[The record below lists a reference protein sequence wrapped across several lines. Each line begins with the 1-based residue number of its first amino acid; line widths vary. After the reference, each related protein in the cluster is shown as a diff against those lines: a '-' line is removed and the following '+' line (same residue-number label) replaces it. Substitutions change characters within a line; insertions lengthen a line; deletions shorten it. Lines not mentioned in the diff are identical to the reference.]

1 LYAGMV
7 MGMDG
12 LAGRPFINY
21 PAGSSSY
28 MQRLQLTHNWS
39 AVSGNCLMVRKAV
52 FDSAGGMEA
61 ATFTQGLQDLDLCM
75 RVGREGYLIVGT
87 PDSSLVLAEPAAAAR
102 SEVSRQALDN
112 EQQSFFE
119 KWLPKMARDPAYNA
133 NLNLTEVQAFD
144 LDPGLQMG
152 WEPFC
157 TRHLPSILGMLVNS
171 SAVGHYR
178 VSQPMLELIAAG
190 RVVGRMSYES
200 ITPVEVERQRPD
212 VIVFQGRYSEPKI
225 KDIVLAKSY
234 SSAMRIFELDDYI
247 IDVPER
253 NEHRRSMP
261 DNIGE
266 MVRKGIG
273 LCDRV
278 VVSTQPLAQA
288 LSSMHSDI
296 RVVPNML
303 APHLWSSLKSQR
315 RTSGKPRIGWGGGT
329 SHRGDLELIVDV
341 VRELADEVEWVFFG
355 MCPDLLKPYIHEF
368 HTAVSL
374 QTYPAKLASLNL
386 DLALAPLEF
395 HIFND
400 CKSNLRLL
408 EYGACGYPVICS
420 DTEAYRGH
428 LPATRVYTNS
438 SEEWLQA
445 IRMHLSDP
453 NASYRIGD
461 ELRETVLRDFMLRGE
476 NLQYWANGWLPD

>member
-1 LYAGMV
+1 
-7 MGMDG
+7 
-12 LAGRPFINY
+12 
-21 PAGSSSY
+21 
-28 MQRLQLTHNWS
+28 
-39 AVSGNCLMVRKAV
+39 
-52 FDSAGGMEA
+52 
-61 ATFTQGLQDLDLCM
+61 
-75 RVGREGYLIVGT
+75 
-87 PDSSLVLAEPAAAAR
+87 AEPAAAAR
-102 SEVSRQALDN
+102 SEASRQALDN

-133 NLNLTEVQAFD
+133 NLNLSEVQAFD

>member
-1 LYAGMV
+1 
-7 MGMDG
+7 
-12 LAGRPFINY
+12 
-21 PAGSSSY
+21 
-28 MQRLQLTHNWS
+28 
-39 AVSGNCLMVRKAV
+39 
-52 FDSAGGMEA
+52 
-61 ATFTQGLQDLDLCM
+61 
-75 RVGREGYLIVGT
+75 
-87 PDSSLVLAEPAAAAR
+87 R
-102 SEVSRQALDN
+102 SEASRQALDN

-133 NLNLTEVQAFD
+133 NLNLSEVQAFD

-278 VVSTQPLAQA
+278 VVSTQPLA
-288 LSSMHSDI
+288 
-296 RVVPNML
+296 
-303 APHLWSSLKSQR
+303 
-315 RTSGKPRIGWGGGT
+315 
-329 SHRGDLELIVDV
+329 
-341 VRELADEVEWVFFG
+341 
-355 MCPDLLKPYIHEF
+355 
-368 HTAVSL
+368 
-374 QTYPAKLASLNL
+374 
-386 DLALAPLEF
+386 
-395 HIFND
+395 
-400 CKSNLRLL
+400 
-408 EYGACGYPVICS
+408 
-420 DTEAYRGH
+420 
-428 LPATRVYTNS
+428 
-438 SEEWLQA
+438 
-445 IRMHLSDP
+445 
-453 NASYRIGD
+453 
-461 ELRETVLRDFMLRGE
+461 
-476 NLQYWANGWLPD
+476 